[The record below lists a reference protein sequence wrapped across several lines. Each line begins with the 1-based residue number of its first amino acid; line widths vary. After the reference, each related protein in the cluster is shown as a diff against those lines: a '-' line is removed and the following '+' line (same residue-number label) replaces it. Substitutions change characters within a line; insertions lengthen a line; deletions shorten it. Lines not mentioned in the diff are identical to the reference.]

1 MFGTIARFE
10 LRYQFRN
17 PVFWVATVLFFLLT
31 FGATTVESIRLGSGG
46 NIYTNAPTA
55 LAQIMLTMS
64 LFFMFVTTAF
74 VSNVVV
80 RDDETGFGGIIRST
94 KVDKLSY
101 MFGRFSGAFAG
112 AAVAFLTVPAAIW
125 IGTYMPWVDQDLIGP
140 NRLQDYAFAFFV
152 IALPNLLIT
161 SAIFFAVAIWTRS
174 VTYSYL
180 MVIVCMFAYFALT
193 AMLRKWPDLSTA
205 AYLEPFGTIA
215 YGLGVRYLTPI
226 QANTQSLELTWLLI
240 SHRLVWLAASIA
252 IVVVAVWRFRFADRG
267 TSQRGADRQAARER
281 KLAAVQ
287 PLIVARLPQSTPEHG
302 MWHQLKV
309 RTLLEMKLVFKSPA
323 FWVLA
328 LVGSINLLV
337 TLPLAGRFYDVPP
350 WPRTFVLVET
360 VRGASAL
367 ITLLMAIYFAGEVV
381 WRERERR
388 INEIIDTTAIPNWIF
403 LISKLAGVAGVLIAL
418 SVGVVLVQSVAF
430 QLVRGVS
437 DVELGQ
443 WLAWFVAP
451 SIFYVIHLSVLSIV
465 AQAISPNKFVGW
477 GIMLLY
483 LVSTIVFAGMG
494 LSHPL
499 LSYAE
504 ATNPLSDMNGD
515 DYGGA
520 TAWGLRFYWTG
531 FAAVLVVIGHLMW
544 RRGTAVTLAGQWRT
558 VPARLH
564 GMPLTAL
571 VLAVAVTTCMGSYLY
586 YNMNVAN
593 HYWASGDAED
603 ARTARY
609 EKAYARYLGRPEPTL
624 TDVRLDVDLRPSR
637 RWARYDGRYRFVN
650 ATTEPIELLH
660 VRIPAPT
667 LRVESIQVPGAT
679 LVSDDEDNLHR
690 IYRFAQPLQP
700 GDAGTLT
707 FRTVQEKRGLYALPS
722 NLQAYEYDAQP
733 AENGAYLTNFAF
745 APALGMSGANFLQG
759 NKQRRKYGL
768 PAGKTAPRLGDPAAR
783 NRNFASVDRV
793 NTDVT
798 VTTDADQTLV
808 VTGAR
813 VSETVANGRRTARF
827 VSPIPSLNFITIQSG
842 RYAHKSVDAGR
853 GVRASV
859 YHHPEHAMN
868 IDRML
873 NAMVDALDYYSDN
886 FGPYQYDYAR
896 IIERPD
902 YGGGA
907 NSAPGTVGY
916 SEKVGFIMDF
926 RDPNR
931 LDFLAY
937 LTAHELAH
945 QYWFHQ
951 VMPADMQ
958 GAEVLTETLA
968 QYSALMVMKKN
979 YGSDQVRQFLKYE
992 QDIYLQGR
1000 RMEAAEE
1007 QPLARVYRQGYIHYN
1022 KGSLVMYLL
1031 QDRLGED
1038 RVNSVLRSL
1047 IERYRFKTAP
1057 YASSSD
1063 LVDGLLAIAR
1073 TPSERELI
1081 RDLFYRITLYD
1092 LKVSQATV
1100 QKMPDGRYETVI
1112 TVAAGKAYADGKGN
1126 ERQAAFNEPLDI
1138 GVFSADPGDLGFSR
1152 EKVLAMQRLPVRSG
1166 EQTIRVITATKPAYA
1181 GVDPY
1186 LTFIDRNTSDNVL
1199 MVTDRGR

>member
-46 NIYTNAPTA
+46 NIFTNAPTA
-55 LAQIMLTMS
+55 IAQIMLTMS

-74 VSNVVV
+74 VANVVV

-94 KVDKLSY
+94 KVNKLSY
-101 MFGRFSGAFAG
+101 MLGRFSGAFLG
-112 AAVAFLTVPAAIW
+112 AAVAFLAVPAAIW
-125 IGTYMPWVDQDLIGP
+125 IGTWMPWVDPELIGP
-140 NRLQDYAFAFFV
+140 NRLQDYAFAFLV

-180 MVIVCMFAYFALT
+180 AVIVCMFAYFALT
-193 AMLRKWPDLSTA
+193 AMLRKWPDVSLA
-205 AYLEPFGTIA
+205 AYFEPFGTIA

-226 QANTQSLELTWLLI
+226 QANTQSLELTWMLL
-240 SHRLVWLAASIA
+240 SHRLVWMALSIA
-252 IVVVAVWRFRFADRG
+252 LVIIAVWRFRFAERG
-267 TSQRGADRQAARER
+267 TSPRAARRQAAREA
-281 KLAAVQ
+281 KLAAVR
-287 PLIVARLPQSTPEHG
+287 PLVVRQLPDSMPERG
-302 MWHQLKV
+302 VWHQLRT

-328 LVGSINLLV
+328 LVGSINLLL
-337 TLPLAGRFYDVPP
+337 TLTLAGRFYDVPP

-367 ITLLMAIYFAGEVV
+367 ITVLMAIYFAGEVV

-388 INEIIDTTAIPNWIF
+388 INEIIDATAVPNWVF
-403 LISKLAGVAGVLIAL
+403 LVSKLCGVAGVLIAL
-418 SVGVVLVQSVAF
+418 SVGVVLVQSIAF
-430 QLVRGVS
+430 QLVRGVA
-437 DVELGQ
+437 DIELGQ
-443 WLAWFVAP
+443 WLAWFAAP
-451 SIFYVIHLSVLSIV
+451 NIFYVIHLSVLSIV
-465 AQAISPNKFVGW
+465 AQAVSPNKFVGW

-483 LVSTIVFAGMG
+483 LVSTIVFAGLG

-499 LSYAE
+499 LNYAE
-504 ATNPLSDMNGD
+504 ASNPLSDMNGD

-520 TAWGLRFYWTG
+520 TAWALRFYWTA
-531 FAAVLVVIGHLMW
+531 FAAILVIIGHLMW

-558 VPARLH
+558 LPARLR
-564 GMPLTAL
+564 GMPLAIMALALAITAG
-571 VLAVAVTTCMGSYLY
+571 MGSYLY
-586 YNMNVAN
+586 YNMNIAN
-593 HYWASGDAED
+593 HYWAGGDAED
-603 ARTARY
+603 MRTARY

-624 TDVRLDVDLRPSR
+624 TDVRLDVELRPSR
-637 RWARYDGRYRFVN
+637 RWAQFDGRYRFTN
-650 ATTEPIELLH
+650 ATTRPIELLH

-667 LRVESIQVPGAT
+667 LRVEAIHVPGAT
-679 LVSDDEDNLHR
+679 LVSDDKENLHR
-690 IYRFAQPLQP
+690 IYRFAKPLQP
-700 GDAGTLT
+700 GDQGTLT

-722 NLQAYEYDAQP
+722 NLQAYEFDAQP
-733 AENGAYLTNFAF
+733 AANGAYLTNFAF

-793 NTDVT
+793 NTDIT

-827 VSPIPSLNFITIQSG
+827 VSPIPSLNFITIQAG
-842 RYAHKSVDAGR
+842 RYAQKSIDAGR

-859 YHHPEHAMN
+859 YYHPEHAMN

-873 NAMVDALDYYSDN
+873 NAMVDSLNYYRDN
-886 FGPYQYDYAR
+886 FGPYQYGYAR

-979 YGSDQVRQFLKYE
+979 LGADQIRQFLKYE

-1000 RMEAAEE
+1000 RLEAAEE
-1007 QPLARVYRQGYIHYN
+1007 QPLAKVYRQGYIHYN

-1038 RVNSVLRSL
+1038 RVNGVLRSL
-1047 IERYRFKTAP
+1047 IERYRSKPAP
-1057 YASSSD
+1057 FASSSD

-1073 TPSERELI
+1073 TPAQRELV

-1092 LKVSQATV
+1092 LRVSQATV
-1100 QKMPDGRYETVI
+1100 RKMPDGRYETLI
-1112 TVAAGKAYADGKGN
+1112 TVAAGKSYADGKGN
-1126 ERQAAFNEPLDI
+1126 EREATFNEQLDI
-1138 GVFSADPGDLGFSR
+1138 GVFRANPDDRGFTR
-1152 EKVLAMQRLPVRSG
+1152 EKVISLQRLPIRSG
-1166 EQTIRVITATKPAYA
+1166 EQTIRMITTSKPAYA
-1181 GVDPY
+1181 GIDPY
-1186 LTFIDRNTSDNVL
+1186 LTFVDRNVSDNVVA
-1199 MVTDRGR
+1199 VTERGR